1 MDISYCRELITL
13 ADELNFS
20 KAAERLYITQSTLSK
35 HVAAVER
42 EIGFRVFD
50 RTTSRVELTEGGE
63 LWIDGVR
70 EAIEKYDI
78 AVREGRSRQRD
89 AEVTVRVVGPL
100 INEHMLSLAT
110 MAQTQLNAQGVDLRL
125 VMTDTGVRDCYERLL
140 DHRADI
146 ALAFR
151 YGDHEAGLCYRHLFD
166 VPFGIACHSAHP
178 LARKS
183 PLLFHDMVGE
193 HLLTYPEEEREAYH
207 AFVLRV
213 CRKHGIAVSMEH
225 LEAGAMCFPSSE
237 DGLVFGIHFP
247 GYARYGGDI
256 VVRPLDDHSDLF
268 DVCVVRRE
276 DEENENVLR
285 LFDAIVRMSEESEV
299 GDPLVV

>member
-50 RTTSRVELTEGGE
+50 RTTSRVELTAGGE
-63 LWIDGVR
+63 LWIDGLRDVV
-70 EAIEKYDI
+70 EKYDT
-78 AVREGRSRQRD
+78 AVREGRSRQHD
-89 AEVTVRVVGPL
+89 SEATVRVVGPL

-110 MAQTQLNAQGVDLRL
+110 MAQARLCARGMDVRL
-125 VMTDTGVRDCYERLL
+125 VMADTGVRDCHERLL
-140 DHRADI
+140 DRRADI

-151 YGDHEAGLCYRHLFD
+151 YEDDVAGLCYRHLFD

-178 LARKS
+178 LAEKS
-183 PLLFHDMVGE
+183 PLLFRDMVNE

-207 AFVLRV
+207 EFVLRV
-213 CRKHGIAVSMEH
+213 CRRHGIAARLEH

-237 DGLVFGIHFP
+237 DGLVFGVHFP

-256 VVRPLDDHSDLF
+256 VDRPLDDRSDVF

-276 DEENENVLR
+276 DEENESVLQ
-285 LFDAIVRMSEESEV
+285 LFDGIVLMSEESEAD
-299 GDPLVV
+299 GPLVV

>member
-1 MDISYCRELITL
+1 MDISYCRELIAL

-42 EIGFRVFD
+42 EIGFRVFE

-63 LWIDGVR
+63 LWIDGLRDVV
-70 EAIEKYDI
+70 EKYDT

-89 AEVTVRVVGPL
+89 AEATVRVVGPL

-110 MAQTQLNAQGVDLRL
+110 IAQARLCAQGEDVRL

-140 DHRADI
+140 DRRADI

-151 YGDHEAGLCYRHLFD
+151 YDDHQSGLCYRHLFD
-166 VPFGIACHSAHP
+166 VPFGIACHGAHP
-178 LARKS
+178 LATKS

-193 HLLTYPEEEREAYH
+193 HLLTYPKEERESYH
-207 AFVLRV
+207 EFVLRI
-213 CRKHGIAVSMEH
+213 CRKHGIAAHLEH

-237 DGLVFGIHFP
+237 DGLVFGVHFP

-256 VVRPLDDHSDLF
+256 VVRSLDDRSDTF

-276 DEENENVLR
+276 DESNDSVLR
-285 LFDAIVRMSEESEV
+285 LFDSIVLVNEESEA
-299 GDPLVV
+299 DSSVVV